1 MLDIS
6 RSAYYYKPVGNSAYN
21 LLLMRLIDEEYTRHP
36 FYGTLR
42 LTAWLRREGY
52 EVNPKRVRRLMREMG
67 IEAVYQKPKLST
79 RSKKHK
85 IWPYLLRGVS
95 IDRPNQV
102 WSTDITYI
110 RMDRGFVY
118 LTAIMDWF
126 SRYVLSWELS
136 TTLDKQFCIE
146 ALKRAL
152 DLGKPEI
159 FNTDQ
164 GSQFTSLD
172 FTGYLQKND
181 ITISMDGRGRA
192 HDNIFIERLWRSL
205 KYEEV
210 YLNEYRLVNDAT
222 VGIGN
227 WFEFYNMERVH
238 QSLNYRVPAE
248 NYWN

>member
-1 MLDIS
+1 
-6 RSAYYYKPVGNSAYN
+6 
-21 LLLMRLIDEEYTRHP
+21 
-36 FYGTLR
+36 
-42 LTAWLRREGY
+42 
-52 EVNPKRVRRLMREMG
+52 
-67 IEAVYQKPKLST
+67 
-79 RSKKHK
+79 
-85 IWPYLLRGVS
+85 
-95 IDRPNQV
+95 
-102 WSTDITYI
+102 
-110 RMDRGFVY
+110 MDRGFVY

-248 NYWN
+248 IHWN